1 MSAILY
7 SRISK
12 LPNNGNNGN
21 NGCVNNNMSLESQD
35 HENRKFIQA
44 NNIKTF
50 KSLKEVGSSY
60 LKKQHDLINILKNC
74 KNKTLVVYEASR
86 LSRNV
91 RNFNEIYDICYRQK
105 HDIAIVN
112 MNKIFKHDV
121 KSNYEILLKMIEKS
135 ENESREIGER
145 ISRTLK
151 YKKSLEL
158 PWGSNEL
165 EKNITKLIHLLG
177 GEKSSVKR
185 IKDLIQKVG
194 NIEGKE
200 EFAIVEYS
208 SGYIGYDR
216 EIKDFLPYPM
226 TIKEIIAVLNEYEI
240 KKRNSKFKP
249 TDISDILNN
258 DDNLG
263 LDQLKIDSSEETIP
277 IKNNDRWICLYY
289 DPNIGLPSNITL
301 PEKFILPNEPMML
314 YIPRL

>member
-12 LPNNGNNGN
+12 LPNNG
-21 NGCVNNNMSLESQD
+21 CVNNNMSLESQD
-35 HENRKFIQA
+35 YSNMKFIKDH
-44 NNIKTF
+44 NIKTF

-60 LKKQHDLINILKNC
+60 LKKQNDLINILKNC

-91 RNFNEIYDICYRQK
+91 RNFKEIYDICYKQK

-112 MNKIFKHDV
+112 MNTIFKHDV
-121 KSNYEILLKMIEKS
+121 KSNFEILLKMIEKS
-135 ENESREIGER
+135 ENESREIGQR

-151 YKKSLEL
+151 YKKSMEL
-158 PWGSNEL
+158 PWGSNEI
-165 EKNITKLIHLLG
+165 EKNITKLIQLLG
-177 GEKSSVKR
+177 GTNSSVKR
-185 IKDLIQKVG
+185 IKELIQKVG

-226 TIKEIIAVLNEYEI
+226 TTKEIIAVLNEYEI
-240 KKRNSKFKP
+240 KKRNSKFKA
-249 TDISDILNN
+249 SDICEIVN

-263 LDQLKIDSSEETIP
+263 LDELRIDNNSSVSTSIP
-277 IKNNDRWICLYY
+277 NEKWICLYY
-289 DPNIGLPSNITL
+289 DPNIGLPPNITL
-301 PEKFILPNEPMML
+301 PEKFILPDEPMML

>member
-21 NGCVNNNMSLESQD
+21 NGCVNNMSLESQD
-35 HENRKFIQA
+35 HENRKFIQD

-91 RNFNEIYDICYRQK
+91 RNFKEIYDICYKQK

-112 MNKIFKHDV
+112 MNTIFKHDV
-121 KSNYEILLKMIEKS
+121 KSNFEILLKMIEKS
-135 ENESREIGER
+135 ENESREMGQR
-145 ISRTLK
+145 ISRTIK
-151 YKKSLEL
+151 YKKSMEL
-158 PWGSNEL
+158 QWGSNEI
-165 EKNITKLIHLLG
+165 EKNIRKLIQLLG
-177 GEKSSVKR
+177 GKNSSVQR

-208 SGYIGYDR
+208 SGYAGYDR

-226 TIKEIIAVLNEYEI
+226 TAKEIIAVLNEYEI

-249 TDISDILNN
+249 SDISEIVN

-263 LDQLKIDSSEETIP
+263 LDELKIDNPIP
-277 IKNNDRWICLYY
+277 IPNDKWVCLYY
-289 DPNIGLPSNITL
+289 DPNIGLPPNITL
-301 PEKFILPNEPMML
+301 PEKFILPDEPMML
-314 YIPRL
+314 YIPQL